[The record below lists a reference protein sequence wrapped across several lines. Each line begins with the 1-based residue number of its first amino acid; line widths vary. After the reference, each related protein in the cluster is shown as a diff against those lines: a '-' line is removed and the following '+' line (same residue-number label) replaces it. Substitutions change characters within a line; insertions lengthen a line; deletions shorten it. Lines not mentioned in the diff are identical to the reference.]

1 MQALESEEKQDARGN
16 QTARGQGG
24 SDGEARID
32 VKHEVA
38 ETLIAA
44 MEQGNAPWQ
53 RPWSA
58 QSTQSLRPIN
68 AISSNGYRGVNRI
81 LLSLSGR
88 SSNLW
93 MTYQQAASKGW
104 QVRKG
109 EKGTMI
115 VKLVEFE
122 RGERGGEAE
131 ASGHGGRGE
140 PGDKGERDG
149 DRKSFALR
157 RYFVFNAEQ
166 IDGMPEVEREP
177 ESVQEFEPAERAEAV
192 VQALKEKTGLI
203 VVHGGDKAC
212 YVPALDEVRL
222 PPKKAFKTRYD
233 LWATAMHECAHSTLH
248 EKRLN
253 RTNALG
259 QRWGDAAY
267 SLEEL
272 RAEIASAIMVA
283 ETGVAAQVSP
293 EHARHHTEQH
303 AAYLRSW
310 IKSIERDPMAIFS
323 AAKDAEAMAEYMLG
337 LERQMTAL
345 EPHKEW
351 IAEYERA

>member
-1 MQALESEEKQDARGN
+1 MGSSHAAASEVSRDQEGGN
-16 QTARGQGG
+16 QA
-24 SDGEARID
+24 GEARME

-38 ETLIAA
+38 KTLIAA
-44 MEQGNAPWQ
+44 MEAGNTPWQ

-58 QSTQSLRPIN
+58 QSTQSLRPMN
-68 AISSNGYRGVNRI
+68 AISQNGYRGVNRI
-81 LLSLSGR
+81 LLALSGR

-122 RGERGGEAE
+122 RGERGEAAGPSGQGER
-131 ASGHGGRGE
+131 GGDAGA
-140 PGDKGERDG
+140 KGERDN
-149 DRKSFALR
+149 DRKGFALR

-166 IDGMPEVEREP
+166 IDGMPEVEARP
-177 ESVQEFEPAERAEAV
+177 EEEKVFEPAERAEAV

-203 VVHGGDKAC
+203 VVHGGNKAC
-212 YVPALDEVRL
+212 YIPSLDEVRL
-222 PPKKAFKTRYD
+222 PPKKAFHSAYD

-272 RAEIASAIMVA
+272 RAEICSAILVA
-283 ETGVAAQVSP
+283 ETGVAAQVSHD
-293 EHARHHTEQH
+293 HARRHTEQH

-337 LERQMTAL
+337 LERQMTAMA
-345 EPHKEW
+345 PHKEW
-351 IAEYERA
+351 IAEYERS

>member
-1 MQALESEEKQDARGN
+1 MQTQEHEARSEAPQQGAARGREESN
-16 QTARGQGG
+16 G
-24 SDGEARID
+24 DARID
-32 VKHEVA
+32 VKHQVA
-38 ETLIAA
+38 QTLIAA
-44 MEQGNAPWQ
+44 LEQSNTPWQ
-53 RPWSA
+53 RPWNLQA
-58 QSTQSLRPIN
+58 GQALMPVN
-68 AISSNGYRGVNRI
+68 AVSKNGYRGVNRI
-81 LLSLSGR
+81 LLSLSGAGR

-93 MTYQQAASKGW
+93 LTYKQAEAQGW

-122 RGERGGEAE
+122 RGGREAAGQAGEAGQAGDGQE
-131 ASGHGGRGE
+131 AGG
-140 PGDKGERDG
+140 KG
-149 DRKSFALR
+149 FALR
-157 RYFVFNAEQ
+157 RYFVFNADQ
-166 IDGMPEVEREP
+166 IDGMPKAQAEP
-177 ESVQEFEPAERAEAV
+177 EGESVFEPAERAEAV
-192 VQALKEKTGLI
+192 VQALKEKTGLTVI
-203 VVHGGDKAC
+203 HGGNKAC
-212 YVPALDEVRL
+212 YIPSLDEVRL
-222 PPKKAFKTRYD
+222 PPKKAFHSAYD

-259 QRWGDAAY
+259 QRWGDEAY

-272 RAEIASAIMVA
+272 RAEIASAILVA
-283 ETGVAAQVSP
+283 ETGVAAKVSP
-293 EHARHHTEQH
+293 EHARRHTEQH

-323 AAKDAEAMAEYMLG
+323 AAKDAEAMAAYMLG
-337 LERQMTAL
+337 LERQMSAL